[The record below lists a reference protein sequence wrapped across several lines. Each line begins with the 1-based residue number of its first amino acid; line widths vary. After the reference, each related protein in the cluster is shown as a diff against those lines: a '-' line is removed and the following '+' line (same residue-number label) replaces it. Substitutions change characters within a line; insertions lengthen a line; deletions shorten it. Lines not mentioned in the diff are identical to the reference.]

1 MGKIV
6 WCNKTAVRY
15 VLLFFISYGLLY
27 ITNYILTGLLQPG
40 GYYSEWLAN
49 NLDYVTAFRT
59 LLLTST
65 ANVVELFDY
74 YTCLRG
80 NILFVEGGHNIRMV
94 YSCIGINILCM
105 WWAFVIAMPM
115 KMKTK
120 TVYLLAGTMCLI
132 ALNIIR
138 LSMLTMS
145 PNDYSYGEL
154 IIDHHTIYNWVVYG
168 LILIVMKRVIDV
180 VFTTK

>member
-49 NLDYVTAFRT
+49 NLDYVTVFRT
-59 LLLTST
+59 FLLRSTSSVIEILGYET
-65 ANVVELFDY
+65 YLQGNVL
-74 YTCLRG
+74 YTK
-80 NILFVEGGHNIRMV
+80 GGHSIRMV

-105 WWAFVIAMPM
+105 WWAFVIALPM
-115 KMKTK
+115 KLLRKLLHFIFG
-120 TVYLLAGTMCLI
+120 TVCLI
-132 ALNIIR
+132 GLNISR

-145 PNDYSYGEL
+145 PDDYSLGEL
-154 IIDHHTIYNWVVYG
+154 VLDHHTIYNCLVYG
-168 LILIVMKRVIDV
+168 VILITMKRVIDIA
-180 VFTTK
+180 FTPR